1 MSVARAQEEAQGRTG
16 SVRSGDTIRDRADR
30 SSAVPRLI
38 RGVVM
43 DSRGIGG
50 RVRYW
55 RTRRGLTRQQLAD
68 LCERSVSWVDKVEAG
83 QRNLVRLPML
93 ERVAAA
99 LDVPEAALTDED
111 AAERAAQCLDGTEV
125 QAIRAALGSYD
136 ALLDPPG
143 STRSPDLTRIRQ
155 QVDHACAAWLSS
167 HFTVMGRV
175 LPGLMGETQAA
186 VRTLDGDD
194 ARLEAARHLVMTY
207 RLASSTLLKFETTD
221 VAWLAADR
229 AINLASQTGDTICL
243 ARATRSVA
251 RAMTQTGQLAE
262 AVDLL
267 IAMAD
272 RMEGEITGDPELT
285 SLYGMLLLPAEIAAA
300 SQGDAATALALHVQ
314 ADAVA
319 RTLAPD
325 FSHRVTAFGVTN
337 VELHR
342 LAALVRLHEG
352 AAAVAFA
359 QTIDP
364 ARLNQLPRERR
375 ANYLLDLAEAHRQA
389 GNPEQATRALL
400 DADRIAPEE
409 VRCRPVGKQLVDNLL
424 KRPDTRPLAELRQL
438 ARRIG
443 LPT

>member
-1 MSVARAQEEAQGRTG
+1 
-16 SVRSGDTIRDRADR
+16 
-30 SSAVPRLI
+30 
-38 RGVVM
+38 M
-43 DSRGIGG
+43 DSRGVGQ

-68 LCERSVSWVDKVEAG
+68 LCDRSNSWVDKIEAG

-93 ERVAAA
+93 ERVATA
-99 LDVPEAALTDED
+99 LNIEVAALTEDD

-125 QAIRAALGSYD
+125 RAIRAALGSYD
-136 ALLDPPG
+136 ALLGPLD
-143 STRSPDLTRIRQ
+143 SARDPDLGRLRQ

-167 HFTVMGRV
+167 HFTVMGQV
-175 LPGLMGETQAA
+175 LPGLMGEAQAA

-194 ARLEAARHLVMTY
+194 RLEASRHLVMTY
-207 RLASSTLLKFETTD
+207 RLATSTLLKFETTD

-272 RMEGEITGDPELT
+272 RMETQITDDPELT

-300 SQGDAATALALHVQ
+300 SQGDAATALSLHEQ

-364 ARLNQLPRERR
+364 ARLNRLPRERR

-389 GNPEQATRALL
+389 GNPEPAIRALL

-409 VRCRPVGKQLVDNLL
+409 VRCRPVGKQLVNDLL
-424 KRPDTRPLAELRQL
+424 KRPGTRPLSELSQL
-438 ARRIG
+438 AQRIG
-443 LPT
+443 LST